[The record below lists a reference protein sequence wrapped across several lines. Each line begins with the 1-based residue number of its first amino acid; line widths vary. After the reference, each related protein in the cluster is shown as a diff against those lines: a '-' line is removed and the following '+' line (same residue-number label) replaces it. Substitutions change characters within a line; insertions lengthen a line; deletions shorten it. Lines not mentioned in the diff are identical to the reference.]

1 MASAPPSS
9 LSPSVFRSSTPSGC
23 PHEKMPAEAPIEL
36 GEARPT
42 VASRE
47 GGEQH
52 LESDLYKSDELSCSR
67 GATSEGKGSMS
78 LRPGSERLKHRLL
91 EATFSAPPAGSTAAA
106 CVTEENSAAVGGAI
120 YGMRAP
126 TFPCPCLSLSCSG
139 ACRPAPRH
147 PTIKDN
153 TSPRKIPPS
162 PQVLSRAAACT
173 RRESRTQRRQ
183 HGCAQ

>member
-23 PHEKMPAEAPIEL
+23 PHEKMAAEAPIEL
-36 GEARPT
+36 GEARPP

-78 LRPGSERLKHRLL
+78 SRPGVQRREHRLL
-91 EATFSAPPAGSTAAA
+91 EATFSATSPAATAAA

-120 YGMRAP
+120 YGVRAP
-126 TFPCPCLSLSCSG
+126 KLPLPLS
-139 ACRPAPRH
+139 
-147 PTIKDN
+147 
-153 TSPRKIPPS
+153 
-162 PQVLSRAAACT
+162 VL
-173 RRESRTQRRQ
+173 ES
-183 HGCAQ
+183 